1 MLRNEAAMA
10 IALINK
16 DSKIV
21 ANAVHIGDKDRLKQ
35 VLSEGVEYEELCK
48 MLAEYLANDKDP
60 KLYEPLLHLVDVG
73 PILNFTYKN
82 KEVQYG
88 PQMIEL
94 ATAVENLRK
103 IAAGLD
109 TDTHTSYPNL
119 TKFFSNE
126 KADELFHRAYR
137 AGLLTEDYQP
147 KKGVQMY
154 QLKLIAYA
162 IIQILNLPTRDRWCR
177 FNEQWHLSEGR
188 LSRIFIPMTKGNNIY
203 RIVQLYPEADFN
215 GLLAPEHKQETPFK
229 TDLTKKQA
237 LALYNSLQLGGFID
251 AGTEIENFEA
261 MLGVIR
267 MPSSA
272 INWTGSYY
280 SLVYFAKLVLMENNP
295 KVWLLV
301 EDWFTV
307 DNKRLNHGTL
317 KSKSTF
323 LNKNKDNYVFV
334 EVLDDIVRTSIGGLE

>member
-16 DSKIV
+16 NSKLI
-21 ANAVHIGDKDRLKQ
+21 ANAVQTGDTAMLTR
-35 VLSEGVEYEELCK
+35 VLSEGVEYEGLGG
-48 MLAEYLANDKDP
+48 MVTEYLEIDKDP
-60 KLYEPLLHLVDVG
+60 KLYGPLLHLVNVDS
-73 PILNFTYKN
+73 ILDFTYKN
-82 KEVQYG
+82 KEYQYG

-94 ATAVENLRK
+94 ATVVENLRQ
-103 IAAGLD
+103 IAAGLEA
-109 TDTHTSYPNL
+109 DTHRNYPNL

-126 KADELFHRAYR
+126 KANELFHRAYR
-137 AGLLTEDYQP
+137 AGILTEDYQP

-154 QLKLIAYA
+154 QLKLVAYA

-177 FNEQWHLSEGR
+177 FNEQWNLHEGR

-203 RIVQLYPEADFN
+203 RIIQLYPEADFHE
-215 GLLAPEHKQETPFK
+215 LLSPQHNQEVPFK
-229 TDLTKKQA
+229 TNLTKKQA
-237 LALYNSLQLGGFID
+237 ASLFNGLQLYGFLD
-251 AGTEIENFEA
+251 ANTEIENFEA

-280 SLVYFAKLVLMENNP
+280 SLVYFAKLVLMESNP
-295 KVWLLV
+295 KVWLMV

-307 DNKRLNHGTL
+307 DNKKLNHGTL

-323 LNKNKDNYVFV
+323 LNRNKDNYEFT
-334 EVLDDIVRTSIGGLE
+334 EVLDDIVRTSIGELE